1 MTATA
6 DANAT
11 GRQELPS
18 SMVERMTRILDVFE
32 GPRDH
37 ATLEQICRATHLPRS
52 TAHRILDQLVRLD
65 WLDHTSV
72 GYRLGRRSLS
82 LGGGTQG
89 FNDIRSAAAPY
100 LHDLSVRT
108 GAVIH
113 LAVLQGDQV
122 NYLDKVGG
130 RFAVTVPSRVGGMQP
145 AHCTAL
151 GKAILAWHDPD
162 AVDEILAERLVAQT
176 RATIVGREALHA
188 ELHRIRQRG
197 GLAFERGESF
207 AELACAAVAI
217 HGPDG
222 PVAAISA
229 VGPSDIQIERVAPL
243 VVNAAKVVTRELYPR
258 MPEGRRRMSP
268 MYGG

>member
-1 MTATA
+1 MTVNV
-6 DANAT
+6 DAGTN
-11 GRQELPS
+11 GRPELPS

-72 GYRLGRRSLS
+72 GYRLGRRALG

-89 FNDIRSAAAPY
+89 YTDIRSAAAPY

-113 LAVLQGDQV
+113 LAVLHGDQV
-122 NYLDKVGG
+122 SYLDKVGG
-130 RFAVTVPSRVGGMQP
+130 RFAVTVPSRVGGTQP

-151 GKAILAWHDPD
+151 GKAMLAWHDPD
-162 AVDEILAERLVAQT
+162 SVEELLAEQLSKRT
-176 RATIVGREALHA
+176 SSTIVTREAFHS

-207 AELACAAVAI
+207 PDLGCAASAI

-229 VGPSDIQIERVAPL
+229 VVPSDTPIERVAPL
-243 VVNAAKVVTRELYPR
+243 VVNAAKAITRELYPR
-258 MPEGRRRMSP
+258 MPEGRRRIRP
-268 MYGG
+268 VLGV

>member
-1 MTATA
+1 MTVSADATA
-6 DANAT
+6 PRA
-11 GRQELPS
+11 ELPS

-65 WLDHTSV
+65 WLDHTSS
-72 GYRLGRRSLS
+72 GYRLGRRSLG
-82 LGGGTQG
+82 LGGGAQG
-89 FNDIRSAAAPY
+89 HTDIRSAAAPY

-122 NYLDKVGG
+122 HYLDKVGG
-130 RFAVTVPSRVGGMQP
+130 RFAVTVPSRVGGSLP
-145 AHCTAL
+145 AHGTGL
-151 GKAILAWHDPD
+151 GKAMLAWLDPD
-162 AVDEILAERLVAQT
+162 SVDEMLAETLSAQT
-176 RATIVGREALHA
+176 RSTIVSRDALHA

-197 GLAFERGESF
+197 GLAMERGESF
-207 AELACAAVAI
+207 PELSCSAVAI

-229 VGPSDIQIERVAPL
+229 VVPHDTPIERVAPL
-243 VVNAAKVVTRELYPR
+243 VVNAAKAITRELYPR
-258 MPEGRRRMSP
+258 MPEGRRRIRSIH
-268 MYGG
+268 GL